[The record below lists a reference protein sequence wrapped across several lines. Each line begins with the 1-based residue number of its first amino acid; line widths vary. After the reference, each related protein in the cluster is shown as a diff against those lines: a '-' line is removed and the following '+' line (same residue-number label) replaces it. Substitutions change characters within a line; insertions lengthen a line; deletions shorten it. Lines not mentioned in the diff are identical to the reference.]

1 MKIRVP
7 ATSANLGA
15 AFDTMGIALNLYNEY
30 EFKKSDK
37 SNIIEKNYNSRLE
50 DNLIYKSYKK
60 TFEKLNKK
68 LIPVEIK
75 VNSNIPI
82 SRGLGSSSACIVGGI
97 SMAYL
102 MMDRKLDKK
111 EIFELSNEI
120 EGHPDNVSPCVF
132 GGLNTSIVA
141 NNKAISQKIQMKNDY
156 KFTAI
161 IPNFKLN
168 TKKSRDVLP
177 KKVEFKDAVF
187 NVSRVSFLV
196 SSLVSGDDSNLKYA
210 FCDRLHQ
217 RYRADLIANY
227 DKIVDFLNK
236 ESIISYLS
244 GAGPTIMAITDI
256 NTSVKSIIEDF
267 TDQFEEQYNILELE
281 VDNEGVMIL

>member
-15 AFDTMGIALNLYNEY
+15 AFDTLGIALDLYNYY
-30 EFKKSDK
+30 EFKRSNKSK
-37 SNIIEKNYNSRLE
+37 IIEKNYNSRLE

-60 TFEKLNKK
+60 TFEKFHKK

-82 SRGLGSSSACIVGGI
+82 SRGLGSSSACIVAGI
-97 SMAYL
+97 SIAYL
-102 MMDRKLDKK
+102 IMDRKIDKK
-111 EIFELSNEI
+111 EIFEIANEI

-132 GGLNTSIVA
+132 GGLNTSIVVDE
-141 NNKAISQKIQMKNDY
+141 AISQKIYMKNNY
-156 KFTAI
+156 KFIAI

-177 KKVEFKDAVF
+177 KKVEFKDAIF

-196 SSLVSGDDSNLKYA
+196 ASLVSGNDSNLKYA
-210 FCDRLHQ
+210 FCDKLHQ
-217 RYRADLIANY
+217 SYRADLIANY
-227 DKIVDFLNK
+227 DKITDFLDR

-256 NTSVKSIIEDF
+256 NRSVKSKIEDF
-267 TDQFEEQYNILELE
+267 TDQFEEEYKILELK
-281 VDNEGVMIL
+281 VDNEGVKIL